1 MKPLPHLPAGGPLS
15 ADIIWSGL
23 RRLDAGLALVERV
36 LAVVITVALVLAVAG
51 AVVARHLAR
60 IPTQNLMEA
69 APLLVL
75 WLALVGASLGLGQ
88 GRHLRLELALRLL
101 PPAVGRVA
109 GMAVGL
115 FGVALMGFLGFLSID
130 FVRGEIDLFGLRGWA
145 AAVFPLFFGAA
156 ALRFGIQTGAAASD
170 LREKRR

>member
-1 MKPLPHLPAGGPLS
+1 MKPLPRPPEGIPL
-15 ADIIWSGL
+15 ADDIVSSGL
-23 RRLDAGLALVERV
+23 RRLDAGMALVERV
-36 LAVVITVALVLAVAG
+36 LAVVITVALALAVAG

-60 IPTQNLMEA
+60 IPAQNLMEA

-88 GRHLRLELALRLL
+88 GRHLRLELILRFL
-101 PPAVGRVA
+101 PPPLARVA
-109 GMAVGL
+109 RMAVGL
-115 FGVALMGFLGFLSID
+115 FGFALMGFLGFLSID

-145 AAVFPLFFGAA
+145 AVVFPLFFGAA
-156 ALRFGIQTGAAASD
+156 ALRFGIQAGAAASK